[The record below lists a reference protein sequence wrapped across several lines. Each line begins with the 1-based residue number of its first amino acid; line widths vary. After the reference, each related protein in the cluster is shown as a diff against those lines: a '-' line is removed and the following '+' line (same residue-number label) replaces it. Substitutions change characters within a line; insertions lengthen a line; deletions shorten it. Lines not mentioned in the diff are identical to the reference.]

1 MSAHSHTPARRILIP
16 TETYAPEVNGAAKF
30 AERLAA
36 GLAAR
41 GNDVHVACPSA
52 TGKASVS
59 TENGVTVHRLTSHRW
74 PLHPTWT
81 ICMPWETKPE
91 LSRLL
96 DSLQPDVVHTQ
107 AHFVIGRYAFSEA
120 SKRRIPVVATNHFMP
135 DNVRPYVRAPK
146 PLLDGG
152 TSIAWWDLRRK
163 FQSADFITV
172 PTQLAADLLTQNGFS
187 SPIRAVSCGID
198 LERFAHLRDDQATA
212 SETESAGSPTT
223 PAGSPTAA
231 GPSATAPDTGETP
244 PRVLFVG
251 RLSSEKHAADIV
263 EAVAKTDP
271 ALGLEADIV
280 GGGDQEEPLKD
291 LAADL
296 GIADRIHVL
305 GKISDKELMD
315 AYQRCTFF
323 CMPSTAELQSI
334 ATLEALASRKPVVLA
349 DAVALPHLV
358 RDGVN
363 GFLFP
368 PRDIE
373 ELASR
378 FTRICELPDEQ
389 LDAMSR
395 ASLDVV
401 AKHDIEYTLDTFESI
416 YGKVIAE
423 GLDTA
428 A

>member
-1 MSAHSHTPARRILIP
+1 MLSAHSHTPARRILIP

-59 TENGVTVHRLTSHRW
+59 TEEGVTVHRLTSHRW

-120 SKRRIPVVATNHFMP
+120 SKRGIPVVATNHFMP

-146 PLLDGG
+146 ALLDGG
-152 TSIAWWDLRRK
+152 TAVAWWDLRRK

-198 LERFAHLRDDQATA
+198 LERFTHLRDDRAGLPETA
-212 SETESAGSPTT
+212 SPEP
-223 PAGSPTAA
+223 PTATER
-231 GPSATAPDTGETP
+231 TAASSDAEAAATP

-280 GGGDQEEPLKD
+280 GGGDQEEPLKE
-291 LAADL
+291 LAAEL
-296 GIADRIHVL
+296 GIADRVHVL
-305 GKISDKELMD
+305 GKISDKELMN

-358 RDGVN
+358 RDGIN

-378 FTRICELPDEQ
+378 FTQICELSDTN
-389 LDAMSR
+389 LDTMAR

-416 YGKVIAE
+416 YSKVIAE
-423 GLDTA
+423 GLDA
-428 A
+428 AV

>member
-1 MSAHSHTPARRILIP
+1 MLIP

-59 TENGVTVHRLTSHRW
+59 VEDGVTVHRLTSHRW
-74 PLHPTWT
+74 LLHPTWM

-96 DSLQPDVVHTQ
+96 DTLQPDVVHTQ
-107 AHFVIGRYAFSEA
+107 AHFVIGRYAFSE
-120 SKRRIPVVATNHFMP
+120 SNRRGIPVVATNHFMP
-135 DNVRPYVRAPK
+135 DNVRPYVKAPK
-146 PLLDGG
+146 ALLDGG
-152 TSIAWWDLRRK
+152 TAAAWWDLRRK

-172 PTQLAADLLTQNGFS
+172 PTQLAADLLTQNGFT

-198 LERFAHLRDDQATA
+198 LERFAHVRDEDDAAPATTA
-212 SETESAGSPTT
+212 PRSTAPPSTAPRSA
-223 PAGSPTAA
+223 AAAEDRPTAE
-231 GPSATAPDTGETP
+231 TTP

-280 GGGDQEEPLKD
+280 GGGDQEEPLKE
-291 LAADL
+291 LAAER
-296 GIADRIHVL
+296 GISDRIHVL
-305 GKISDKELMD
+305 GKISDAQLMD

-368 PRDIE
+368 PRDID
-373 ELASR
+373 ELAER
-378 FTRICELPDEQ
+378 FTRIATMPDGD
-389 LDAMSR
+389 LDTMSK

-416 YGKVIAE
+416 YDWVIE
-423 GLDTA
+423 NKDRA
-428 A
+428 AA

>member
-1 MSAHSHTPARRILIP
+1 M
-16 TETYAPEVNGAAKF
+16 
-30 AERLAA
+30 
-36 GLAAR
+36 
-41 GNDVHVACPSA
+41 
-52 TGKASVS
+52 S
-59 TENGVTVHRLTSHRW
+59 TEDGVTVHRMTSHRW
-74 PLHPTWT
+74 LLHPTWT

-96 DSLQPDVVHTQ
+96 DTLQPDVVHTQ

-120 SKRRIPVVATNHFMP
+120 SRRGIPVVATNHFMP
-135 DNVRPYVRAPK
+135 DNVRPYLRAPK
-146 PLLDGG
+146 SLLDGG
-152 TSIAWWDLRRK
+152 TAVAWWDLRRK

-172 PTQLAADLLTQNGFS
+172 PTQLAADLLTQNGFT
-187 SPIRAVSCGID
+187 SPIRAVSCGIH
-198 LERFAHLRDDQATA
+198 LERFAHLRDDEAVQPATVPDPV
-212 SETESAGSPTT
+212 SGSA
-223 PAGSPTAA
+223 
-231 GPSATAPDTGETP
+231 P
-244 PRVLFVG
+244 PRILFVG

-263 EAVAKTDP
+263 EALAKTDP

-280 GGGDQEEPLKD
+280 GGGDQEEPLKE
-291 LAADL
+291 LAAEL
-296 GIADRIHVL
+296 GIADRVHVL
-305 GKISDKELMD
+305 GKISDKELVD

-358 RDGVN
+358 RDGIN

-378 FTRICELPDEQ
+378 FTQICELSEDD
-389 LDAMSR
+389 LDAMAR

-416 YGKVIAE
+416 YSKVIDE
-423 GLDTA
+423 NIVSA

>member
-1 MSAHSHTPARRILIP
+1 MPA
-16 TETYAPEVNGAAKF
+16 ETYAPEVNGAAKF
-30 AERLAA
+30 AERLAE

-41 GNDVHVACPSA
+41 GNEVHVACPSA
-52 TGKASVS
+52 TGKPSVS
-59 TENGVTVHRLTSHRW
+59 VENGVTVHRLTAHRW
-74 PLHPTWT
+74 PLHPTWM

-96 DSLQPDVVHTQ
+96 DSVRPDVVHTQ
-107 AHFVIGRYAFSEA
+107 AHFVIGRYAFSE
-120 SKRRIPVVATNHFMP
+120 SIRRGIPVVATNHFMP
-135 DNVRPYVRAPK
+135 DNVRPYVKAPK
-146 PLLDGG
+146 AVLDGG
-152 TSIAWWDLRRK
+152 TAIAWWDLRRK

-172 PTQLAADLLTQNGFS
+172 PTQLAADLLTENGFS

-198 LERFAHLRDDQATA
+198 LQRFAHLRELDSAATRA
-212 SETESAGSPTT
+212 V
-223 PAGSPTAA
+223 
-231 GPSATAPDTGETP
+231 P

-271 ALGLEADIV
+271 ELGLETDIV
-280 GGGDQEEPLKD
+280 GGGDQEEPLKQ
-291 LAADL
+291 LAEER
-296 GIADRIHVL
+296 GIADRVHVL
-305 GKISDKELMD
+305 GKISDKDLME

-363 GFLFP
+363 GYLFP
-368 PRDIE
+368 PRDTDA
-373 ELASR
+373 LADR
-378 FTRICELPDEQ
+378 FTRICRMPEAELDV
-389 LDAMSR
+389 MSK

-401 AKHDIEYTLDTFESI
+401 AKHDIEYTLDTFEEI
-416 YGKVIAE
+416 YDGVIRDAI
-423 GLDTA
+423 DSSA

>member
-1 MSAHSHTPARRILIP
+1 MLSAHSHTPARRILIP

-59 TENGVTVHRLTSHRW
+59 TEAGVTVHRMTSHRW

-96 DSLQPDVVHTQ
+96 DTLRPDVVHTQ

-120 SKRRIPVVATNHFMP
+120 SRRGIPVVATNHFMP
-135 DNVRPYVRAPK
+135 DNVRPYLRAPK
-146 PLLDGG
+146 SLLDGG
-152 TSIAWWDLRRK
+152 TALAWWDLRRK
-163 FQSADFITV
+163 FQSANFITV

-198 LERFAHLRDDQATA
+198 LERFAHLRDDEAIKPVTVSEPA
-212 SETESAGSPTT
+212 SGA
-223 PAGSPTAA
+223 
-231 GPSATAPDTGETP
+231 TP

-263 EAVAKTDP
+263 EALAKTDP

-280 GGGDQEEPLKD
+280 GGGEQEEPLKE
-291 LAADL
+291 LAAEL
-296 GIADRIHVL
+296 GVADRVHVL

-358 RDGVN
+358 RDGIN

-378 FTRICELPDEQ
+378 FTQICELSEDD
-389 LDAMSR
+389 LDTMAR

-416 YGKVIAE
+416 YSRVIDE
-423 GLDTA
+423 DTVSA

>member
-59 TENGVTVHRLTSHRW
+59 TEAGVTVHRMTSHRW

-96 DSLQPDVVHTQ
+96 DTLRPDVVHTQ

-120 SKRRIPVVATNHFMP
+120 SRRGIPVVATNHFMP
-135 DNVRPYVRAPK
+135 DNVRPYLRAPK
-146 PLLDGG
+146 SLLDGG
-152 TSIAWWDLRRK
+152 TALAWWDLRRK
-163 FQSADFITV
+163 FQSANFITV

-198 LERFAHLRDDQATA
+198 LERFAHLRDDEAIKPVTVSEPA
-212 SETESAGSPTT
+212 SGAI
-223 PAGSPTAA
+223 
-231 GPSATAPDTGETP
+231 P

-263 EAVAKTDP
+263 EALAKTDP
-271 ALGLEADIV
+271 AIGLEADIV
-280 GGGDQEEPLKD
+280 GGGDQEEPLKE
-291 LAADL
+291 LAAEL
-296 GIADRIHVL
+296 GVADRVHVL

-358 RDGVN
+358 RDRIN

-378 FTRICELPDEQ
+378 FTQICELSEDD
-389 LDAMSR
+389 LDTMAR

-416 YGKVIAE
+416 YSKVIDE
-423 GLDTA
+423 DTVSA

>member
-1 MSAHSHTPARRILIP
+1 MP

-59 TENGVTVHRLTSHRW
+59 TEDGVTVHRMTSHRW
-74 PLHPTWT
+74 LLHPTWT

-96 DSLQPDVVHTQ
+96 DTLQPDVVHTQ

-120 SKRRIPVVATNHFMP
+120 SRRGIPVVATNHFMP
-135 DNVRPYVRAPK
+135 DNVRPYLRAPK
-146 PLLDGG
+146 SLLDGG
-152 TSIAWWDLRRK
+152 TAVAWWDLRRK

-172 PTQLAADLLTQNGFS
+172 PTQLAADLLTQNGFT

-198 LERFAHLRDDQATA
+198 LERFAHLRDDEAVQPATVPDPV
-212 SETESAGSPTT
+212 SGSA
-223 PAGSPTAA
+223 
-231 GPSATAPDTGETP
+231 P
-244 PRVLFVG
+244 PRILFVG

-263 EAVAKTDP
+263 EALAKTDP

-280 GGGDQEEPLKD
+280 GGGDQEEPLKE
-291 LAADL
+291 LAAEL
-296 GIADRIHVL
+296 GIADRVHVL

-358 RDGVN
+358 RDGIN

-378 FTRICELPDEQ
+378 FTQICELSEDD
-389 LDAMSR
+389 LDTMAR

-416 YGKVIAE
+416 YSKVIDE
-423 GLDTA
+423 NIVSA

>member
-1 MSAHSHTPARRILIP
+1 MP

-59 TENGVTVHRLTSHRW
+59 TEDGVTVHRMTSHRW
-74 PLHPTWT
+74 LLHPTWT

-96 DSLQPDVVHTQ
+96 DTLQPDVVHTQ

-120 SKRRIPVVATNHFMP
+120 SRRGIPVVATNHFMP
-135 DNVRPYVRAPK
+135 DNVRPYLRAPK
-146 PLLDGG
+146 SLLDGG
-152 TSIAWWDLRRK
+152 TAVAWWDLRRK

-172 PTQLAADLLTQNGFS
+172 PTQLAADLLTQNGFT

-198 LERFAHLRDDQATA
+198 LERFAHLRDDEAVQPATV
-212 SETESAGSPTT
+212 SEPVSGSA
-223 PAGSPTAA
+223 
-231 GPSATAPDTGETP
+231 P
-244 PRVLFVG
+244 PRILFVG

-263 EAVAKTDP
+263 EALAKTDP

-280 GGGDQEEPLKD
+280 GGGDQEEPLKE
-291 LAADL
+291 LAAEL
-296 GIADRIHVL
+296 GIADRVHVL
-305 GKISDKELMD
+305 GKISDKELVD

-358 RDGVN
+358 RDGIN

-378 FTRICELPDEQ
+378 FTQICELSEDD
-389 LDAMSR
+389 LDAMAR

-416 YGKVIAE
+416 YSKVIDE
-423 GLDTA
+423 NIVSA

>member
-1 MSAHSHTPARRILIP
+1 MLSAHSHTPARRILIP

-30 AERLAA
+30 AERLAT

-59 TENGVTVHRLTSHRW
+59 TEDGVTVHRMTSHRW
-74 PLHPTWT
+74 LLHPTWT

-96 DSLQPDVVHTQ
+96 DTLQPDVVHTQ

-120 SKRRIPVVATNHFMP
+120 SRRGIPVVATNHFMP
-135 DNVRPYVRAPK
+135 DNVRPYLRAPK
-146 PLLDGG
+146 SLLDGG
-152 TSIAWWDLRRK
+152 TAVAWWDLRRK

-172 PTQLAADLLTQNGFS
+172 PTQLAADLLTQNGFT
-187 SPIRAVSCGID
+187 SPIRAVSCGIH
-198 LERFAHLRDDQATA
+198 LERFAHLRDDEAVQPATV
-212 SETESAGSPTT
+212 SEPVSGSA
-223 PAGSPTAA
+223 
-231 GPSATAPDTGETP
+231 P

-263 EAVAKTDP
+263 EALAKTDP

-280 GGGDQEEPLKD
+280 GGGDQEEPLKE
-291 LAADL
+291 LAAEL
-296 GIADRIHVL
+296 GIADRVHVL
-305 GKISDKELMD
+305 GKISDKELVD

-358 RDGVN
+358 RDGIN

-378 FTRICELPDEQ
+378 FTQICELSEDD
-389 LDAMSR
+389 LDAMAR

-416 YGKVIAE
+416 YSKVIDE
-423 GLDTA
+423 NIVSA

>member
-1 MSAHSHTPARRILIP
+1 MSAHSQTPARRILIP
-16 TETYAPEVNGAAKF
+16 TETYAPEINGAAKF

-59 TENGVTVHRLTSHRW
+59 VEGGVTVHRLTSHRW

-91 LSRLL
+91 LAHLL
-96 DSLQPDVVHTQ
+96 DTVQPEVVHTQ
-107 AHFVIGRYAFSEA
+107 AHFVIGRYAFSE
-120 SKRRIPVVATNHFMP
+120 SHKRGIPVVATNHFMP
-135 DNVRPYVRAPK
+135 ENVLPYLRAPK

-152 TSIAWWDLRRK
+152 TAAAWWDLRRK
-163 FQSADFITV
+163 FQSAEFITV
-172 PTQLAADLLTQNGFS
+172 PTQLAADLLTQNGFT

-198 LERFAHLRDDQATA
+198 LERFSHIRHDEPVPED
-212 SETESAGSPTT
+212 TEL
-223 PAGSPTAA
+223 
-231 GPSATAPDTGETP
+231 TP

-251 RLSSEKHAADIV
+251 RLSTEKHAADIV

-271 ALGLEADIV
+271 ELGLEADIV
-280 GGGDQEEPLKD
+280 GGGDQEEPLKE
-291 LAADL
+291 LAAEL
-296 GIADRIHVL
+296 GISDRIHVL
-305 GKISDKELMD
+305 GKISDRELMD
-315 AYQRCTFF
+315 AYERCTFF

-334 ATLEALASRKPVVLA
+334 VTLEALASRKPVVLA

-363 GFLFP
+363 GYLFP
-368 PRDIE
+368 PRDID
-373 ELASR
+373 ELAAR
-378 FTRICELPDEQ
+378 FTQLCEMPAAEM
-389 LDAMSR
+389 DAMAR

-401 AKHDIEYTLDTFESI
+401 AKHDIEHTLDTFEAI
-416 YGKVIAE
+416 YARIIAE
-423 GLDTA
+423 RLDTA

>member
-1 MSAHSHTPARRILIP
+1 MPA
-16 TETYAPEVNGAAKF
+16 ETYAPEVNGAAKF

-52 TGKASVS
+52 TGKPSVS
-59 TENGVTVHRLTSHRW
+59 VEDGVTVHRLTAHRW
-74 PLHPTWT
+74 PLHPTWM

-91 LSRLL
+91 ISRLL

-107 AHFVIGRYAFSEA
+107 AHFVIGRYAFSE
-120 SKRRIPVVATNHFMP
+120 SIRRGLPVVATNHFMP
-135 DNVRPYVRAPK
+135 DNVRPYIKAPK
-146 PLLDGG
+146 AVLDGG
-152 TSIAWWDLRRK
+152 TAIAWWDLRRK

-172 PTQLAADLLTQNGFS
+172 PTQLAADLLTENGFT

-198 LERFAHLRDDQATA
+198 LERFAHLRELEPQAPR
-212 SETESAGSPTT
+212 S
-223 PAGSPTAA
+223 
-231 GPSATAPDTGETP
+231 TP

-271 ALGLEADIV
+271 EIGLEADIV
-280 GGGDQEEPLKD
+280 GGGDQEEPLKQ
-291 LAADL
+291 LAAEH
-296 GIADRIHVL
+296 GIADRVHVL
-305 GKISDKELMD
+305 GKISDKALMD

-363 GFLFP
+363 GYLFP
-368 PRDIE
+368 PHDINA
-373 ELASR
+373 LADR
-378 FTRICELPDEQ
+378 FTRICRMGDAE
-389 LDAMSR
+389 LDAFSK

-401 AKHDIEYTLDTFESI
+401 AKHDIEYTLDTFEAI
-416 YGKVIAE
+416 YDGVIS
-423 GLDTA
+423 A
-428 A
+428 AANSSAA

>member
-1 MSAHSHTPARRILIP
+1 M
-16 TETYAPEVNGAAKF
+16 
-30 AERLAA
+30 
-36 GLAAR
+36 
-41 GNDVHVACPSA
+41 
-52 TGKASVS
+52 
-59 TENGVTVHRLTSHRW
+59 TVHRLTAHRW
-74 PLHPTWT
+74 PLHPTWM

-91 LSRLL
+91 LSRLI

-107 AHFVIGRYAFSEA
+107 AHFVIGRYAFSE
-120 SKRRIPVVATNHFMP
+120 SIRRGIPVVATNHFMP
-135 DNVRPYVRAPK
+135 DNVRPYLKAPK
-146 PLLDGG
+146 AVLDGG
-152 TSIAWWDLRRK
+152 TAIAWWDLRRK

-172 PTQLAADLLTQNGFS
+172 PTQLAADLLTENGFT

-198 LERFAHLRDDQATA
+198 LERFAHLR
-212 SETESAGSPTT
+212 E
-223 PAGSPTAA
+223 AA
-231 GPSATAPDTGETP
+231 VPDARPDP

-251 RLSSEKHAADIV
+251 RLSSEKHASDIV

-280 GGGDQEEPLKD
+280 GGGDQEAPLKE
-291 LAADL
+291 LAAEL

-305 GKISDKELMD
+305 GKINDRELME
-315 AYQRCTFF
+315 AYRRCTFF

-368 PRDIE
+368 PRDVE
-373 ELASR
+373 ALSDR
-378 FTRICELPDEQ
+378 FTRICTASDAELDK
-389 LDAMSR
+389 MSS

-416 YGKVIAE
+416 YDGVIDEAL
-423 GLDTA
+423 GSSA

>member
-59 TENGVTVHRLTSHRW
+59 TEEGVTVHRLTSHRW

-120 SKRRIPVVATNHFMP
+120 SKRGIPVVATNHFMP

-146 PLLDGG
+146 ALLDGG
-152 TSIAWWDLRRK
+152 TAVAWWDLRRK

-198 LERFAHLRDDQATA
+198 LERFTHLRDDRAGLPETA
-212 SETESAGSPTT
+212 SPEP
-223 PAGSPTAA
+223 PTATER
-231 GPSATAPDTGETP
+231 TAASSDAEAAATP

-280 GGGDQEEPLKD
+280 GGGDQEEPLKE
-291 LAADL
+291 LAAEL
-296 GIADRIHVL
+296 GIADRVHVL
-305 GKISDKELMD
+305 GKISDKELMN

-358 RDGVN
+358 RDGIN

-378 FTRICELPDEQ
+378 FTQICELSDTN
-389 LDAMSR
+389 LDTMAR

-416 YGKVIAE
+416 YSKVIAE
-423 GLDTA
+423 GLDA
-428 A
+428 AV

>member
-1 MSAHSHTPARRILIP
+1 MP

-59 TENGVTVHRLTSHRW
+59 TEDGVTVHRMTSHRW
-74 PLHPTWT
+74 LLHPTWT

-96 DSLQPDVVHTQ
+96 DTLQPDVVHTQ

-120 SKRRIPVVATNHFMP
+120 SRRGIPVVATNHFMP
-135 DNVRPYVRAPK
+135 DNVRPYLRAPK
-146 PLLDGG
+146 SLLDGG
-152 TSIAWWDLRRK
+152 TAVAWWDLRRK

-172 PTQLAADLLTQNGFS
+172 PTQLAADLLTQNGFT
-187 SPIRAVSCGID
+187 SPIRAVSCGIH
-198 LERFAHLRDDQATA
+198 LERFAHLRDDEAVQPATV
-212 SETESAGSPTT
+212 SEPVSG
-223 PAGSPTAA
+223 
-231 GPSATAPDTGETP
+231 SAT

-263 EAVAKTDP
+263 EALAKTDP

-280 GGGDQEEPLKD
+280 GGGDQEEPLKE
-291 LAADL
+291 LAAEL
-296 GIADRIHVL
+296 GIADRVHVL

-358 RDGVN
+358 RDGIN

-378 FTRICELPDEQ
+378 FTQICELSEDD
-389 LDAMSR
+389 LDAMAR

-416 YGKVIAE
+416 YSKVIDE
-423 GLDTA
+423 NIVSA

>member
-1 MSAHSHTPARRILIP
+1 MLIP

-59 TENGVTVHRLTSHRW
+59 TEDGVTVHRMTSHRW
-74 PLHPTWT
+74 LLHPTWT

-96 DSLQPDVVHTQ
+96 DTLQPDVVHTQ

-120 SKRRIPVVATNHFMP
+120 SRRGIPVVATNHFMP
-135 DNVRPYVRAPK
+135 DNVRPYLRAPK
-146 PLLDGG
+146 SLLDGG
-152 TSIAWWDLRRK
+152 TAVAWWDLRRK

-172 PTQLAADLLTQNGFS
+172 PTQLAADLLTQNGFT

-198 LERFAHLRDDQATA
+198 LERFAHLRDDEAVQPATV
-212 SETESAGSPTT
+212 SEPVSGSA
-223 PAGSPTAA
+223 
-231 GPSATAPDTGETP
+231 P

-263 EAVAKTDP
+263 EALAKTDP

-280 GGGDQEEPLKD
+280 GGGDQEEPLKE
-291 LAADL
+291 LAAEL
-296 GIADRIHVL
+296 GIADRVHVL

-358 RDGVN
+358 RDGIN

-378 FTRICELPDEQ
+378 FTQICELSEDD
-389 LDAMSR
+389 LDAMAR

-416 YGKVIAE
+416 YSKVIDE
-423 GLDTA
+423 NIVSA

>member
-1 MSAHSHTPARRILIP
+1 MP

-59 TENGVTVHRLTSHRW
+59 TEDGVTVHRMTSHRW
-74 PLHPTWT
+74 LLHPTWT

-96 DSLQPDVVHTQ
+96 DTLQPDVVHTQ

-120 SKRRIPVVATNHFMP
+120 SRRGIPVVATNHFMP
-135 DNVRPYVRAPK
+135 DNVRPYLRAPK
-146 PLLDGG
+146 SLLDGG
-152 TSIAWWDLRRK
+152 TAVAWWDLRRK

-172 PTQLAADLLTQNGFS
+172 PTQLAADLLTQNGFT

-198 LERFAHLRDDQATA
+198 LERFAHLRDDEAVQPATVPDPV
-212 SETESAGSPTT
+212 SGSA
-223 PAGSPTAA
+223 
-231 GPSATAPDTGETP
+231 P

-263 EAVAKTDP
+263 EALAKTDP

-280 GGGDQEEPLKD
+280 GGGDQEEPLKE
-291 LAADL
+291 LAAEL
-296 GIADRIHVL
+296 GIADRVHVL

-358 RDGVN
+358 RDGIN

-378 FTRICELPDEQ
+378 FTQICELSEDD
-389 LDAMSR
+389 LDTMSR

-416 YGKVIAE
+416 YSKVIDE
-423 GLDTA
+423 NIVSA

>member
-1 MSAHSHTPARRILIP
+1 MLSAHSHTPARRILIP

-59 TENGVTVHRLTSHRW
+59 TEDGVTVHRMTSHRW
-74 PLHPTWT
+74 LLHPTWT

-96 DSLQPDVVHTQ
+96 DTLQPDVVHTQ

-120 SKRRIPVVATNHFMP
+120 SRRGIPVVATNHFMP
-135 DNVRPYVRAPK
+135 DNVRPYLRAPK
-146 PLLDGG
+146 SLLDGG
-152 TSIAWWDLRRK
+152 TAVAWWDLRRK

-172 PTQLAADLLTQNGFS
+172 PTQLAADLLTQNGFT

-198 LERFAHLRDDQATA
+198 LERFAHLRDDEAVQPATVPEPV
-212 SETESAGSPTT
+212 SGSA
-223 PAGSPTAA
+223 
-231 GPSATAPDTGETP
+231 P

-263 EAVAKTDP
+263 EALAKTDP

-280 GGGDQEEPLKD
+280 GGGDQEEPLKE
-291 LAADL
+291 LAAEL
-296 GIADRIHVL
+296 GIADRVHVL

-358 RDGVN
+358 RDGIN

-378 FTRICELPDEQ
+378 FTQICELSEDD
-389 LDAMSR
+389 LDTMAR

-416 YGKVIAE
+416 YSKVIDE
-423 GLDTA
+423 NIVSA

>member
-1 MSAHSHTPARRILIP
+1 MLIP

-59 TENGVTVHRLTSHRW
+59 TEDGVTVHRMTSHRW
-74 PLHPTWT
+74 LLHPTWT

-96 DSLQPDVVHTQ
+96 DTLQPDVVHTQ

-120 SKRRIPVVATNHFMP
+120 SRRGIPVVATNHFMP
-135 DNVRPYVRAPK
+135 DNVRPYLRAPK
-146 PLLDGG
+146 SLLDGG
-152 TSIAWWDLRRK
+152 TAVAWWDLRRK

-172 PTQLAADLLTQNGFS
+172 PTQLAADLLTQNGFT
-187 SPIRAVSCGID
+187 SPIRAVSCGIH
-198 LERFAHLRDDQATA
+198 LERFAHLRDDEAVQPATVPDPV
-212 SETESAGSPTT
+212 SGSA
-223 PAGSPTAA
+223 
-231 GPSATAPDTGETP
+231 P

-263 EAVAKTDP
+263 EALAKTDP

-280 GGGDQEEPLKD
+280 GGGDQEEPLKE
-291 LAADL
+291 LAAEL
-296 GIADRIHVL
+296 GIADRVHVL

-358 RDGVN
+358 RDGIN

-378 FTRICELPDEQ
+378 FTQICELSEDD
-389 LDAMSR
+389 LDTMAR

-416 YGKVIAE
+416 YSKVIDE
-423 GLDTA
+423 NIVSA

>member
-1 MSAHSHTPARRILIP
+1 
-16 TETYAPEVNGAAKF
+16 
-30 AERLAA
+30 
-36 GLAAR
+36 
-41 GNDVHVACPSA
+41 
-52 TGKASVS
+52 
-59 TENGVTVHRLTSHRW
+59 
-74 PLHPTWT
+74 
-81 ICMPWETKPE
+81 MPWETKPE

-96 DSLQPDVVHTQ
+96 DTLQPDVVHTQ
-107 AHFVIGRYAFSEA
+107 AHFVIGRYAFSES
-120 SKRRIPVVATNHFMP
+120 SKRGIPVVATNHFMP

-146 PLLDGG
+146 TLLDGG
-152 TSIAWWDLRRK
+152 TAVAWWDLRRK

-198 LERFAHLRDDQATA
+198 LERFAHLRGVEAPA
-212 SETESAGSPTT
+212 AGAVPNRAGS
-223 PAGSPTAA
+223 GSSDSGEAA
-231 GPSATAPDTGETP
+231 P

-251 RLSSEKHAADIV
+251 RLSAEKHAADIV

-280 GGGDQEEPLKD
+280 GGGDQEEPLKE
-291 LAADL
+291 LAAEL
-296 GIADRIHVL
+296 GIADRVHVM
-305 GKISDKELMD
+305 GKISDKQLMD

-368 PRDIE
+368 PRDVE

-378 FTRICELPDEQ
+378 FTHICELPDDDR
-389 LDAMSR
+389 DAMAK

-416 YGKVIAE
+416 YAGVID
-423 GLDTA
+423 GQLDPA

>member
-1 MSAHSHTPARRILIP
+1 M
-16 TETYAPEVNGAAKF
+16 
-30 AERLAA
+30 
-36 GLAAR
+36 
-41 GNDVHVACPSA
+41 
-52 TGKASVS
+52 S
-59 TENGVTVHRLTSHRW
+59 TEDGVTVHRMTSHRW
-74 PLHPTWT
+74 LLHPTWT

-96 DSLQPDVVHTQ
+96 DTLQPDVVHTQ

-120 SKRRIPVVATNHFMP
+120 SRRGIPVVATNHFMP
-135 DNVRPYVRAPK
+135 DNVRPYLRAPK
-146 PLLDGG
+146 SLLDGG
-152 TSIAWWDLRRK
+152 TAVAWWDLRRK

-172 PTQLAADLLTQNGFS
+172 PTQLAADLLTQNGFT

-198 LERFAHLRDDQATA
+198 LERFAHLRDDEAVQPATVPEPV
-212 SETESAGSPTT
+212 SGSA
-223 PAGSPTAA
+223 
-231 GPSATAPDTGETP
+231 P

-263 EAVAKTDP
+263 EALAKTDP

-280 GGGDQEEPLKD
+280 GGGDQEEPLKE
-291 LAADL
+291 LAAEL
-296 GIADRIHVL
+296 GIADRVHVL

-358 RDGVN
+358 RDGIN

-378 FTRICELPDEQ
+378 FTQICELSEDD
-389 LDAMSR
+389 LDAMAR

-416 YGKVIAE
+416 YSKVIDE
-423 GLDTA
+423 NIVSA

>member
-1 MSAHSHTPARRILIP
+1 MLSAHSHTPARRILIP

-59 TENGVTVHRLTSHRW
+59 TEDGVTVHRMTSHRW
-74 PLHPTWT
+74 LLHPTWT

-96 DSLQPDVVHTQ
+96 DTLQPDVVHTQ

-120 SKRRIPVVATNHFMP
+120 SRRGIPVVATNHFMP
-135 DNVRPYVRAPK
+135 DNVRPYLRAPK
-146 PLLDGG
+146 SLLDGG
-152 TSIAWWDLRRK
+152 TAVAWWDLRRK

-172 PTQLAADLLTQNGFS
+172 PTQLAADLLTQNGFT
-187 SPIRAVSCGID
+187 SPIRAVSCGIH
-198 LERFAHLRDDQATA
+198 LERFAHLRDDEAVQPATV
-212 SETESAGSPTT
+212 SEPVSG
-223 PAGSPTAA
+223 
-231 GPSATAPDTGETP
+231 SAT

-263 EAVAKTDP
+263 EALAKTDP

-280 GGGDQEEPLKD
+280 GGGDQEEPLKE
-291 LAADL
+291 LAAEL
-296 GIADRIHVL
+296 GIADRVHVL

-358 RDGVN
+358 RDGIN

-378 FTRICELPDEQ
+378 FTQICELSEDD
-389 LDAMSR
+389 LDAMAR

-416 YGKVIAE
+416 YSKVIDE
-423 GLDTA
+423 NIVSA

>member
-1 MSAHSHTPARRILIP
+1 MLSAHRPTPARRILIP
-16 TETYAPEVNGAAKF
+16 AETYAPEVNGAAKF

-52 TGKASVS
+52 TGKPSVS
-59 TENGVTVHRLTSHRW
+59 VEDGVTVHRLTAHRW
-74 PLHPTWT
+74 PLHPTWM

-107 AHFVIGRYAFSEA
+107 AHFVIGRYAFSE
-120 SKRRIPVVATNHFMP
+120 SIRRGIPVVATNHFMP
-135 DNVRPYVRAPK
+135 DNVRPYLKAPK
-146 PLLDGG
+146 AVLDGG
-152 TSIAWWDLRRK
+152 TAVAWWDLRRK

-172 PTQLAADLLTQNGFS
+172 PTQLAADLLTENGFT

-198 LERFAHLRDDQATA
+198 LERFAHLRDLEPQTDRTV
-212 SETESAGSPTT
+212 
-223 PAGSPTAA
+223 
-231 GPSATAPDTGETP
+231 P

-263 EAVAKTDP
+263 DAVAKTDP

-280 GGGDQEEPLKD
+280 GGGDQEGPLKQ
-291 LAADL
+291 LADEL

-305 GKISDKELMD
+305 GKISDKDLMD

-363 GFLFP
+363 GYLFP
-368 PRDIE
+368 PRDIDA
-373 ELASR
+373 LADR
-378 FTRICELPDEQ
+378 FTRICEMDDSE
-389 LDAMSR
+389 LDAFSR

-401 AKHDIEYTLDTFESI
+401 AKHDIEYTLDTFEAI
-416 YGKVIAE
+416 YDGVISESADSPE
-423 GLDTA
+423 DSSA

>member
-1 MSAHSHTPARRILIP
+1 
-16 TETYAPEVNGAAKF
+16 
-30 AERLAA
+30 
-36 GLAAR
+36 
-41 GNDVHVACPSA
+41 
-52 TGKASVS
+52 
-59 TENGVTVHRLTSHRW
+59 
-74 PLHPTWT
+74 
-81 ICMPWETKPE
+81 MPWETKPE

-96 DSLQPDVVHTQ
+96 DSLQPDIVHTQ
-107 AHFVIGRYAFSEA
+107 AHFVIGRYAFSE
-120 SKRRIPVVATNHFMP
+120 SNRRGIPVVATNHFMP

-146 PLLDGG
+146 PILDGG
-152 TSIAWWDLRRK
+152 TAIAWWDLRRK

-172 PTQLAADLLTQNGFS
+172 PTQLAADLLTENGFT

-198 LERFAHLRDDQATA
+198 LQRFAHLRELD
-212 SETESAGSPTT
+212 SSPTRT
-223 PAGSPTAA
+223 V
-231 GPSATAPDTGETP
+231 P

-251 RLSSEKHAADIV
+251 RLSSEKRAADIV
-263 EAVAKTDP
+263 QAVAKTDP

-280 GGGDQEEPLKD
+280 GGGDQEEPLHE
-291 LAADL
+291 LSAEL

-305 GKISDKELMD
+305 GKISDTELME

-368 PRDIE
+368 PRDIDA
-373 ELASR
+373 LADR
-378 FTRICELPDEQ
+378 FTRICTATDAEF
-389 LDAMSR
+389 DAMST

-401 AKHDIEYTLDTFESI
+401 AKHDIEHTLDTFESI
-416 YGKVIAE
+416 YDDVIA
-423 GLDTA
+423 A
-428 A
+428 AIDSSAA

>member
-1 MSAHSHTPARRILIP
+1 MP

-59 TENGVTVHRLTSHRW
+59 TEAGVTVHRMTSHRW

-96 DSLQPDVVHTQ
+96 DTLQPDVVHTQ

-120 SKRRIPVVATNHFMP
+120 SRRGIPVVATNHFMP
-135 DNVRPYVRAPK
+135 DNVRPYLRAPK
-146 PLLDGG
+146 SLLDGG
-152 TSIAWWDLRRK
+152 TAVAWWDLRRK

-172 PTQLAADLLTQNGFS
+172 PTQLAADLLTQNGFT

-198 LERFAHLRDDQATA
+198 LERFAHLRDDEAVQPATVPDPV
-212 SETESAGSPTT
+212 SGSA
-223 PAGSPTAA
+223 
-231 GPSATAPDTGETP
+231 P

-263 EAVAKTDP
+263 EALAKTDP

-280 GGGDQEEPLKD
+280 GGGDQEEPLKE
-291 LAADL
+291 LAAEL
-296 GIADRIHVL
+296 GIADRVHVL

-358 RDGVN
+358 RDGIN

-378 FTRICELPDEQ
+378 FTQICELSEDD
-389 LDAMSR
+389 LDTMAR

-416 YGKVIAE
+416 YSKVIDE
-423 GLDTA
+423 NIVSA

>member
-1 MSAHSHTPARRILIP
+1 MSAHRPTQARRILIP
-16 TETYAPEVNGAAKF
+16 AETYAPEVNGAAKF

-52 TGKASVS
+52 TGKPSVS
-59 TENGVTVHRLTSHRW
+59 VENGVTVHRLTAHRW
-74 PLHPTWT
+74 PLHPTWM

-107 AHFVIGRYAFSEA
+107 AHFVIGRYAFSE
-120 SKRRIPVVATNHFMP
+120 SNRRGIPVVATNHFMP
-135 DNVRPYVRAPK
+135 DNVRPYLRAPK
-146 PLLDGG
+146 AVLDGG
-152 TSIAWWDLRRK
+152 TAIAWWDLRRK
-163 FQSADFITV
+163 FQSADIITV
-172 PTQLAADLLTQNGFS
+172 PTQLAADLLTENGFT

-198 LERFAHLRDDQATA
+198 LQRFAELREVDA
-212 SETESAGSPTT
+212 STSRAV
-223 PAGSPTAA
+223 
-231 GPSATAPDTGETP
+231 P

-251 RLSSEKHAADIV
+251 RLSSEKHAADLV
-263 EAVAKTDP
+263 EALAKTDP
-271 ALGLEADIV
+271 DLGLEADIV
-280 GGGDQEEPLKD
+280 GGGDQEEPLKE
-291 LAADL
+291 LSSEL
-296 GIADRIHVL
+296 GIGDRIHVL
-305 GKISDKELMD
+305 GKISDRELMD
-315 AYQRCTFF
+315 AYRRCTFF

-373 ELASR
+373 ELADR
-378 FTRICELPDEQ
+378 FTRICTASDAE
-389 LDAMSR
+389 LDAMSK

-401 AKHDIEYTLDTFESI
+401 AKHDIEYTLDTFESL
-416 YGKVIAE
+416 YDGVI
-423 GLDTA
+423 DA
-428 A
+428 AVGSSAA

>member
-1 MSAHSHTPARRILIP
+1 MLSAHSHTPARRILIP

-59 TENGVTVHRLTSHRW
+59 TEDGVTVHRMTSHRW
-74 PLHPTWT
+74 LLHPTWT

-96 DSLQPDVVHTQ
+96 DTLQPDVVHTQ

-120 SKRRIPVVATNHFMP
+120 SRRGIPVVATNHFMP
-135 DNVRPYVRAPK
+135 DNVRPYLRAPK
-146 PLLDGG
+146 SLLDGG
-152 TSIAWWDLRRK
+152 TAVAWWDLRRK

-172 PTQLAADLLTQNGFS
+172 PTQLAADLLTQNGFT

-198 LERFAHLRDDQATA
+198 LERFAHLRDDEAVQPATVPDPV
-212 SETESAGSPTT
+212 SGSA
-223 PAGSPTAA
+223 
-231 GPSATAPDTGETP
+231 P

-263 EAVAKTDP
+263 EALAKTDP

-280 GGGDQEEPLKD
+280 GGGDQEEPLKE
-291 LAADL
+291 LAAEL
-296 GIADRIHVL
+296 GIADRVHVL

-358 RDGVN
+358 RDGIN

-378 FTRICELPDEQ
+378 FTQICELSEDD
-389 LDAMSR
+389 LDAMAR

-416 YGKVIAE
+416 YSKVIDE
-423 GLDTA
+423 NIVSA

>member
-1 MSAHSHTPARRILIP
+1 MLIP

-59 TENGVTVHRLTSHRW
+59 TEDGVTVHRMTSHRW
-74 PLHPTWT
+74 LLHPTWT

-96 DSLQPDVVHTQ
+96 DTLQPDVVHTQ

-120 SKRRIPVVATNHFMP
+120 SRRGIPVVATNHFMP
-135 DNVRPYVRAPK
+135 DNVRPYLRAPK
-146 PLLDGG
+146 SLLDGG
-152 TSIAWWDLRRK
+152 TAVAWWDLRRK

-172 PTQLAADLLTQNGFS
+172 PTQLAADLLTQNGFT
-187 SPIRAVSCGID
+187 SPIRAVSCGIH
-198 LERFAHLRDDQATA
+198 LERFAHLRDDEAVQPATV
-212 SETESAGSPTT
+212 SEPVSG
-223 PAGSPTAA
+223 
-231 GPSATAPDTGETP
+231 SAT

-263 EAVAKTDP
+263 EALAKTDP

-280 GGGDQEEPLKD
+280 GGGDQEEPLKE
-291 LAADL
+291 LAAEL
-296 GIADRIHVL
+296 GIADRVHVL

-358 RDGVN
+358 RDGIN

-378 FTRICELPDEQ
+378 FTQICELSEDD
-389 LDAMSR
+389 LDAMAR

-416 YGKVIAE
+416 YSKVIDE
-423 GLDTA
+423 NIVSA

>member
-1 MSAHSHTPARRILIP
+1 MLSAHSHTPARRILIP

-59 TENGVTVHRLTSHRW
+59 TEDGVTVHRMTSHRW
-74 PLHPTWT
+74 LLHPTWT

-96 DSLQPDVVHTQ
+96 DTLQPDVVHTQ

-120 SKRRIPVVATNHFMP
+120 SRRGIPVVATNHFMP
-135 DNVRPYVRAPK
+135 DNVRPYLRAPK
-146 PLLDGG
+146 SLLDGG
-152 TSIAWWDLRRK
+152 TAVAWWDLRRK

-172 PTQLAADLLTQNGFS
+172 PTQLAADLLTQNGFT

-198 LERFAHLRDDQATA
+198 LERFAHLRDDEAVQPATVPDPV
-212 SETESAGSPTT
+212 SGSA
-223 PAGSPTAA
+223 
-231 GPSATAPDTGETP
+231 P

-263 EAVAKTDP
+263 EALAKTDP

-280 GGGDQEEPLKD
+280 GGGDQEEPLKE
-291 LAADL
+291 LAAEL
-296 GIADRIHVL
+296 GIADRVHVL
-305 GKISDKELMD
+305 GKITDKELMD

-358 RDGVN
+358 RDGIN

-378 FTRICELPDEQ
+378 FTQICELSEDD
-389 LDAMSR
+389 LDTMAR

-416 YGKVIAE
+416 YSKVIDE
-423 GLDTA
+423 NIVSA

>member
-1 MSAHSHTPARRILIP
+1 
-16 TETYAPEVNGAAKF
+16 
-30 AERLAA
+30 
-36 GLAAR
+36 
-41 GNDVHVACPSA
+41 
-52 TGKASVS
+52 
-59 TENGVTVHRLTSHRW
+59 
-74 PLHPTWT
+74 
-81 ICMPWETKPE
+81 MPWETQPE
-91 LSRLL
+91 LSHLL
-96 DSLQPDVVHTQ
+96 DTLQPDVVHTQ

-120 SKRRIPVVATNHFMP
+120 HKRGIPVVATNHFMP

-152 TSIAWWDLRRK
+152 TAVAWWDLRRK

-172 PTQLAADLLTQNGFS
+172 PTQLAADLLTQNGFT

-198 LERFAHLRDDQATA
+198 LKRFAHLRDDQAAPSEPAPPGLPAASAPRTAA
-212 SETESAGSPTT
+212 SEAEV
-223 PAGSPTAA
+223 PA
-231 GPSATAPDTGETP
+231 P

-251 RLSSEKHAADIV
+251 RLSFEKHAVDIV

-271 ALGLEADIV
+271 ALGLCADIV
-280 GGGDQEEPLKD
+280 GGGDQEEPLKE
-291 LAADL
+291 LAAQL
-296 GIADRIHVL
+296 GIGDRVHVL
-305 GKISDKELMD
+305 GKISDRELLD

-378 FTRICELPDEQ
+378 FTQLCELPDTE
-389 LDAMSR
+389 LDTMAR

-401 AKHDIEYTLDTFESI
+401 AKHDIEHTLDTFESI
-416 YGKVIAE
+416 YAMVIAE
-423 GLDTA
+423 AVNSA

>member
-1 MSAHSHTPARRILIP
+1 MP

-59 TENGVTVHRLTSHRW
+59 TEDGVTVHRMTSHRW
-74 PLHPTWT
+74 LLHPTWT

-96 DSLQPDVVHTQ
+96 DTLQPDVVHTQ

-120 SKRRIPVVATNHFMP
+120 SRRGIPVVATNHFMP
-135 DNVRPYVRAPK
+135 DNVRPYLRAPK
-146 PLLDGG
+146 SLLDGG
-152 TSIAWWDLRRK
+152 TAVAWWDLRRK

-172 PTQLAADLLTQNGFS
+172 PTQLAADLLTQNGFT

-198 LERFAHLRDDQATA
+198 LERFAHLRDDEAVQPATVPDPV
-212 SETESAGSPTT
+212 SGSA
-223 PAGSPTAA
+223 
-231 GPSATAPDTGETP
+231 P

-263 EAVAKTDP
+263 EALAKTDP

-280 GGGDQEEPLKD
+280 GGGDQEEPLKE
-291 LAADL
+291 LAAEL
-296 GIADRIHVL
+296 GIADRVHVL

-358 RDGVN
+358 RDGIN

-378 FTRICELPDEQ
+378 FTQICELSEDD
-389 LDAMSR
+389 LDAMAR

-416 YGKVIAE
+416 YSKVIDE
-423 GLDTA
+423 NIVSA

>member
-1 MSAHSHTPARRILIP
+1 MLSAHRPTPKRRILIP
-16 TETYAPEVNGAAKF
+16 AETYAPEVNGAAKF
-30 AERLAA
+30 AERLAE

-41 GNDVHVACPSA
+41 GNEVHVACPSA
-52 TGKASVS
+52 TGKPSVS
-59 TENGVTVHRLTSHRW
+59 VENGVTVHRLTAHRW
-74 PLHPTWT
+74 PLHPTWM

-96 DSLQPDVVHTQ
+96 DSVRPDVVHTQ
-107 AHFVIGRYAFSEA
+107 AHFVIGRYAFSE
-120 SKRRIPVVATNHFMP
+120 SIRRGVPVVATNHFMP
-135 DNVRPYVRAPK
+135 DNVRPYVKAPK
-146 PLLDGG
+146 AVLDGG
-152 TSIAWWDLRRK
+152 TAIAWWDLRRK

-172 PTQLAADLLTQNGFS
+172 PTQLAADLLTENGFS

-198 LERFAHLRDDQATA
+198 LQRFAHLRELDSAATRA
-212 SETESAGSPTT
+212 V
-223 PAGSPTAA
+223 
-231 GPSATAPDTGETP
+231 P

-271 ALGLEADIV
+271 ELGLEADIV
-280 GGGDQEEPLKD
+280 GGGDQEEPLKQ
-291 LAADL
+291 LAEER
-296 GIADRIHVL
+296 GIADRVHVL
-305 GKISDKELMD
+305 GKISDKDLME

-363 GFLFP
+363 GYLFP
-368 PRDIE
+368 PRDTDA
-373 ELASR
+373 LADR
-378 FTRICELPDEQ
+378 FTRICRMPEAELDV
-389 LDAMSR
+389 MSK

-401 AKHDIEYTLDTFESI
+401 AKHDIEYTLDTFEEI
-416 YGKVIAE
+416 YDGVIRDAI
-423 GLDTA
+423 DSSA

>member
-1 MSAHSHTPARRILIP
+1 MP

-52 TGKASVS
+52 TGTPSVS
-59 TENGVTVHRLTSHRW
+59 VENGVTVHRLTSHRW
-74 PLHPTWT
+74 MLHPTWT

-91 LSRLL
+91 IARLL
-96 DSLQPDVVHTQ
+96 DTLRPDVVHTQ
-107 AHFVIGRYAFSEA
+107 AHFVIGRYAFSE
-120 SKRRIPVVATNHFMP
+120 SIRRGIPVVATNHFMP
-135 DNVRPYVRAPK
+135 ENVRPYLRVPR
-146 PLLDGG
+146 PLVDGG
-152 TSIAWWDLRRK
+152 TAMAWWDLRRK

-172 PTQLAADLLTQNGFS
+172 PTQLAADLLTQNGFT

-198 LERFAHLRDDQATA
+198 LERFSHLQEEDH
-212 SETESAGSPTT
+212 
-223 PAGSPTAA
+223 
-231 GPSATAPDTGETP
+231 APGIGDGDA

-251 RLSSEKHAADIV
+251 RLSAEKHADDIV
-263 EAVAKTDP
+263 RAVAKTDP

-280 GGGDQEEPLKD
+280 GGGDQEEPLKA
-291 LAADL
+291 LAAEL

-305 GKISDKELMD
+305 GKVSDAELMD
-315 AYQRCTFF
+315 AYARCTFF

-363 GFLFP
+363 GYLFP
-368 PRDIE
+368 PRDIDA
-373 ELASR
+373 LADR
-378 FTRICELPDEQ
+378 FTRLCTQSEAERE
-389 LDAMSR
+389 AMSR

-401 AKHDIEYTLDTFESI
+401 AVHDIEYTLDTFESI
-416 YGKVIAE
+416 YADVID
-423 GLDTA
+423 GTVDSA

>member
-1 MSAHSHTPARRILIP
+1 MP

-59 TENGVTVHRLTSHRW
+59 TEDGVTVHRMTSHRW
-74 PLHPTWT
+74 LLHPTWT

-96 DSLQPDVVHTQ
+96 DTLQPDVVHTQ

-120 SKRRIPVVATNHFMP
+120 SRRGIPVVATNHFMP
-135 DNVRPYVRAPK
+135 DNVRPYLRAPK
-146 PLLDGG
+146 SLLDGG
-152 TSIAWWDLRRK
+152 TAVAWWDLRRK

-172 PTQLAADLLTQNGFS
+172 PTQLAADLLTQNGFT
-187 SPIRAVSCGID
+187 SPIRAVSCGIH
-198 LERFAHLRDDQATA
+198 LERFAHLRDDEAVQPATV
-212 SETESAGSPTT
+212 SEPVSGSA
-223 PAGSPTAA
+223 
-231 GPSATAPDTGETP
+231 P

-263 EAVAKTDP
+263 EALAKTDP

-280 GGGDQEEPLKD
+280 GGGDQEEPLKE
-291 LAADL
+291 LAAEL
-296 GIADRIHVL
+296 GIADRVHVL
-305 GKISDKELMD
+305 GKISDKELVD

-358 RDGVN
+358 RDGIN

-378 FTRICELPDEQ
+378 FTQICELSEDD
-389 LDAMSR
+389 LDAMAR

-416 YGKVIAE
+416 YSKVIDE
-423 GLDTA
+423 NIVSA

>member
-1 MSAHSHTPARRILIP
+1 M
-16 TETYAPEVNGAAKF
+16 
-30 AERLAA
+30 
-36 GLAAR
+36 
-41 GNDVHVACPSA
+41 
-52 TGKASVS
+52 S
-59 TENGVTVHRLTSHRW
+59 TEDGVTVHRLTAHRW

-107 AHFVIGRYAFSEA
+107 AHFVIGRYAFSE
-120 SKRRIPVVATNHFMP
+120 SIRRGIPVVATNHFMP
-135 DNVRPYVRAPK
+135 DNVRPYIKAPK
-146 PLLDGG
+146 SLLDGG
-152 TSIAWWDLRRK
+152 TAMAWWDLRRK

-172 PTQLAADLLTQNGFS
+172 PTQLAADLLTQNGFT

-198 LERFAHLRDDQATA
+198 LDRFAHLREVEISPAEAT
-212 SETESAGSPTT
+212 S
-223 PAGSPTAA
+223 
-231 GPSATAPDTGETP
+231 

-251 RLSSEKHAADIV
+251 RLSAEKHAADIV

-271 ALGLEADIV
+271 AIGLEADIV
-280 GGGDQEEPLKD
+280 GGGDQEEPLKE
-291 LAADL
+291 LAEKL

-305 GKISDKELMD
+305 GKISDKQLME
-315 AYQRCTFF
+315 AYQRCMFF

-363 GFLFP
+363 GYLFP
-368 PRDIE
+368 PRDIDV
-373 ELASR
+373 LADR
-378 FTRICELPDEQ
+378 FTSICTMTESA
-389 LDAMSR
+389 LDTMSQ

-416 YGKVIAE
+416 YAEVI
-423 GLDTA
+423 GDDLDSRA